1 MLFRSRDRPAA
12 EFVVEFPEER
22 PEAKAAAAGTVVEPV
37 VAREDT
43 GLDFKIDLP
52 SFDATLQP
60 VSEPAK
66 DANAPLDFSV
76 EVLDAAPPA
85 VEVPVTPELPQLS
98 ELPVINVA
106 SDPLLDA
113 GEAHPKDEHW
123 HDVQQKFDLMRAYQ
137 EMGDQDGVREVLGEI
152 ISEGDAGQQAQARK
166 LLAQLK

>member
-1 MLFRSRDRPAA
+1 MCSSDL
-12 EFVVEFPEER
+12 
-22 PEAKAAAAGTVVEPV
+22 
-37 VAREDT
+37 
-43 GLDFKIDLP
+43 DLP

-66 DANAPLDFSV
+66 DANEPLEFT
-76 EVLDAAPPA
+76 
-85 VEVPVTPELPQLS
+85 VEVPDTSPLTLEATVTPRLPQES
-98 ELPVINVA
+98 DSRIINVV
-106 SDPLLDA
+106 SDPLLDT
-113 GEAHPKDEHW
+113 GDGHPKDEHW

>member
-1 MLFRSRDRPAA
+1 MLFRS
-12 EFVVEFPEER
+12 
-22 PEAKAAAAGTVVEPV
+22 
-37 VAREDT
+37 
-43 GLDFKIDLP
+43 LDFKIDLP

-66 DANAPLDFSV
+66 DANEPLEFT
-76 EVLDAAPPA
+76 
-85 VEVPVTPELPQLS
+85 VEVPDTSPLTLEATVTPRLPQES
-98 ELPVINVA
+98 DSPIISVV
-106 SDPLLDA
+106 SDPLLDT
-113 GEAHPKDEHW
+113 GDGHPKDEHW